1 MGLEGGCLGE
11 GMAVEDLVFEE
22 ACLWNREV
30 WGLVLRGGGSLGE
43 RRVEGVGKMYPLGDI
58 G

>member
-1 MGLEGGCLGE
+1 
-11 GMAVEDLVFEE
+11 MAVEDLVFEE